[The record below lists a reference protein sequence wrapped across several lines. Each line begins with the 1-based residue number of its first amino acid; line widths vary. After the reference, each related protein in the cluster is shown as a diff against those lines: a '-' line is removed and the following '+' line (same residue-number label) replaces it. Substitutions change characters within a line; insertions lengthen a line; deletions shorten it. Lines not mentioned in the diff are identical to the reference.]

1 MSQTFIK
8 KQEKINKR
16 KSNPLLV
23 IIGDNWEG
31 ISLASKADSE
41 SGEKEGEAH
50 PMIPHSTTRIILQQL
65 LLNHMYIYT
74 QRCK

>member
-1 MSQTFIK
+1 VHAQYIVALCYHVTDFHK

-50 PMIPHSTTRIILQQL
+50 P
-65 LLNHMYIYT
+65 
-74 QRCK
+74 